1 MVLLEQDLYAP
12 VRDYLE
18 SLGYEVK
25 GEVKSCDMTALRN
38 GELIVV
44 ELKRGFTLEIGRA
57 HV

>member
-25 GEVKSCDMTALRN
+25 GEVKPAGAPVLF
-38 GELIVV
+38 L
-44 ELKRGFTLEIGRA
+44 
-57 HV
+57 